1 MQQPEAQKDETEAQP
16 KPERPSPR
24 RPRWRR
30 YSLALLAL
38 VVAVVAGAIATFFT
52 VDLGPSLRERA
63 EREGSKFIE
72 RPMHIGRL
80 SAKLTPGVFVIED
93 LVIEGLA
100 PTDRPFL
107 RAKKIVVSVPWW
119 TALTRRL
126 IIDSI
131 TMTDWDMVVESFDNG
146 RHNFPRF
153 TRESKSKGPSRFT
166 TTLSSVVASRGQFT
180 YDDHGTP

>member
-1 MQQPEAQKDETEAQP
+1 MADEPKEPTSQPADEPATA
-16 KPERPSPR
+16 PR
-24 RPRWRR
+24 RGRVRR
-30 YSLALLAL
+30 VIVGLLAVVLAIIAGVL
-38 VVAVVAGAIATFFT
+38 VSVFT
-52 VDLGPSLRERA
+52 IDLGPSLRARA

-93 LVIEGLA
+93 LVIEGLK

-119 TALTRRL
+119 TAFTRRL

-131 TMTDWDMVVESFDNG
+131 TMTDWDMVVESWEN
-146 RHNFPRF
+146 
-153 TRESKSKGPSRFT
+153 
-166 TTLSSVVASRGQFT
+166 
-180 YDDHGTP
+180 